1 MNLKNIL
8 TLFSVII
15 LLPLGLSAETRY
27 LSLAE
32 TLQMA
37 LKHNQTLAVSRY
49 EERVGSEQVKQ
60 ATARALP
67 QVNANGNVTD
77 NYKRQVLVLPP
88 GVFGGAATD
97 KPTTIQ
103 AGTLFSTGLGV
114 EASQALVDPSV
125 FIGLSAAKASEKFYQ
140 LNTVKTE
147 EDVISQTAQAYYRIL
162 ASRMQIATVD
172 SNISRLNVIIKASE
186 AQVKAGLARRI
197 DLDRIRVSLTNAQ
210 TLRLQ
215 YLNSISAQMN
225 FWKTLIG
232 VSLETDISPAQLA
245 FSEIEEKV
253 KAYGPVQGFD
263 VEQRTEIKLIDQ
275 QISLLNYQE
284 KAIRAENYP
293 KLSAF
298 GNYYGNAV
306 SNEFKDF
313 FKEGGQD
320 VAYGM
325 GSVGIRLT
333 VPVFDGFSR
342 QSRTRVAKIQQLE
355 AKQRREQTV
364 LALTAG
370 YESANY
376 QMANSIQ
383 AIQSQHENVQLA
395 ENVYSASQTNYRLG
409 LASLTD
415 LLDAQNAYI
424 LAQVQYTQSLLD
436 YKVAEI
442 ESIRSAGRL
451 NTLLQ

>member
-1 MNLKNIL
+1 MNMKHVLALVCAVIL
-8 TLFSVII
+8 F
-15 LLPLGLSAETRY
+15 PLGLSAETRY

-49 EERVGSEQVKQ
+49 EERIGSEQVNQ
-60 ATARALP
+60 ARARALP
-67 QVNANGNVTD
+67 QVNANGNFTD

-88 GVFGGAATD
+88 GVFGGSATD

-103 AGTLFSTGLGV
+103 AGTLYSTGLGV
-114 EASQALVDPSV
+114 EASQALIDPSV

-215 YLNSISAQMN
+215 YLNTISAQTN
-225 FWKTLIG
+225 YWKTLLG
-232 VSLETDISPAQLA
+232 VPLTTDIAPAPLA
-245 FSEIEEKV
+245 LSEVEDKV
-253 KAYGPVQGFD
+253 KAYVPSPNFN
-263 VEQRTEIKLIDQ
+263 VEDRTEIKLIDQ
-275 QISLLNYQE
+275 QISLLGYQE

-306 SNEFKDF
+306 SNEFNDLFKD
-313 FKEGGQD
+313 GGQD

-325 GSVGIRLT
+325 GSVGLRLT
-333 VPVFDGFSR
+333 VPIFDGLSR

-355 AKQRREQTV
+355 ARERREQAV
-364 LALTAG
+364 LSLTAG

-383 AIQSQHENVQLA
+383 AIQSQNENVELA
-395 ENVYSASQTNYRLG
+395 ASVYNASQTNYRLG